1 MKNDALARLLYA
13 YMAVYIAV
21 SAFAAPCSAT
31 SVMLVRDG
39 FWGYAVTCGTGALAA
54 VIAIDVAIND
64 WLPDKYV
71 FHWAKAR
78 RHWLYVVTAGAYVT
92 PLFAASAH
100 WTSAVVNAAQFVF
113 YIGMASF
120 GLVLGYREA
129 HAWRETKRRI
139 TCAE

>member
-1 MKNDALARLLYA
+1 MRNDVSARLLYA

-39 FWGYAVTCGTGALAA
+39 FWGYAVTCGTGALAV
-54 VIAIDVAIND
+54 VIALDVAIND

-78 RHWLYVVTAGAYVT
+78 RHWLYAMTAGAYVT
-92 PLFAASAH
+92 PLFAASAY
-100 WTSAVVNAAQFVF
+100 VVNAAQFIF

-129 HAWRETKRRI
+129 HAYRESQTKGRD

>member
-1 MKNDALARLLYA
+1 MKNDAVARLIYA

-31 SVMLVRDG
+31 SVMLVRNG
-39 FWGYAVTCGTGALAA
+39 FWGYAVTCCTGALAVVVA
-54 VIAIDVAIND
+54 ADVAIND

-71 FHWAKAR
+71 FHWAQTR
-78 RHWLYVVTAGAYVT
+78 RHWLYVLTAAAYVT
-92 PLFAASAH
+92 PIFAASAYF
-100 WTSAVVNAAQFVF
+100 VNVAQFIF

-129 HAWRETKRRI
+129 QAKRGF

>member
-1 MKNDALARLLYA
+1 MKNDAIARLIYA

-31 SVMLVRDG
+31 SVMLVCNG
-39 FWGYAVTCGTGALAA
+39 FWGYAATCGTAGLAMVLAA
-54 VIAIDVAIND
+54 DVAIND

-71 FHWAKAR
+71 FHWSHAG
-78 RHWLYVVTAGAYVT
+78 RHWMYVMTAAAYVT
-92 PLFAASAH
+92 PIFAESAYF
-100 WTSAVVNAAQFVF
+100 VNAAQFIL

-129 HAWRETKRRI
+129 QAYREAQTNRGSQ
-139 TCAE
+139 CGE